1 MKVTNFTATDEQI
14 QSCSFSLSSPSP
26 QAEPLHGRH
35 KTPSPHFLLLLKLS
49 SIKHF
54 FTFIKLVLQMGVF
67 SVFSTAIKTS
77 GSPGG
82 NFSNRNYVIRTSG
95 GCASISRSPSVNI
108 LSIYYTPGSS
118 ILGTQ
123 DSATNMRQ
131 SLPAIMALN
140 MPRRER
146 QRKTTSNCVC
156 VFMCTC
162 MYVYNFRN

>member
-1 MKVTNFTATDEQI
+1 
-14 QSCSFSLSSPSP
+14 
-26 QAEPLHGRH
+26 
-35 KTPSPHFLLLLKLS
+35 
-49 SIKHF
+49 
-54 FTFIKLVLQMGVF
+54 MGVF
-67 SVFSTAIKTS
+67 SVFITAIKTS

-82 NFSNRNYVIRTSG
+82 NFSNRNDVIRTSA

-131 SLPAIMALN
+131 SLPAIMVLN
-140 MPRRER
+140 VPKGEKGKEK
-146 QRKTTSNCVC
+146 QQASVC
-156 VFMCTC
+156 VFTCTC